1 MFKKIAGILPQG
13 MAIKESF
20 SQGYS
25 ISTAKSDMFAGI
37 TLGIVAMP
45 LAMALAIASGAPPQ
59 YGLYTSIIA
68 GALIAI
74 TGGSRFSVSGPTA
87 AFVVILFPITQTYG
101 LGGLLL
107 ATVMAGIILVIMGI
121 TKLGKLIQ
129 FIPAPVTL
137 GFTTGIAVVIAILQ
151 LSDLFGISGASG
163 DVFQQLEHLGTNIS
177 STNWQDLFLGLL
189 TFSILAIWPKLN
201 IPIPS
206 HLFALFF
213 VTILALLLAHFFPEN
228 PAVLLGDKF
237 SWTLD
242 DGTSGTGIPPVLPE
256 FVMPWN
262 MPNADGTSIGLSW
275 DLIQKLL
282 PSAMAIAMLGAI
294 ESLLCAVV
302 ADGLGGSKHSP
313 NTELIGQGLGNIV
326 APFFGGITATGA
338 LARTATN
345 IRAGGKTPVASV
357 IHSIVILLSILA
369 FASFLSYLPMAAL
382 AGLLL
387 MVAWNMSNAE
397 QFFRIIKVAPLDDT
411 LVLISCFSLTVLF
424 DMVIAVGVGVVSASF
439 LFMRNTAAVTDL
451 RPMADSKRQSLN
463 LPDKVA
469 YYQVI
474 GSLFFGAAEKALSR
488 LGVLGDKNLDA
499 TVVLLLDMNQV
510 NSLDITAI
518 DTLDR
523 TLRNLKHH
531 EIRVVIIDL
540 APHLWL
546 KLKRAK
552 INKDYWLMQASNQE
566 SAIEKARHIL
576 SEIEA
581 EAESDNL

>member
-1 MFKKIAGILPQG
+1 MFKKLASILPNG

-20 SQGYS
+20 SNGYS
-25 ISTAKSDMFAGI
+25 ISTAKNDLFAGI
-37 TLGIVAMP
+37 TLGIVAIP
-45 LAMALAIASGAPPQ
+45 LAMALAIASGVPPQ

-74 TGGSRFSVSGPTA
+74 TGGSKFSVSGPTA

-101 LGGLLL
+101 IGGLLV

-137 GFTTGIAVVIAILQ
+137 GFTSGIAVVIAILQ
-151 LSDLFGISGASG
+151 LSDLLGISGNSG
-163 DVFQQLEHLGTNIS
+163 DVFHQLEYLGTHIS
-177 STNWQDLFLGLL
+177 QTNWQDLSLGLL
-189 TFSILAIWPKLN
+189 TFFVLAIWPKLN

-213 VTILALLLAHFFPEN
+213 VTLLALLLAHYFPEN
-228 PAVLLGDKF
+228 PATLLGDKF
-237 SWTLD
+237 SWTLPN
-242 DGTSGTGIPPVLPE
+242 GTSGTGIPPVLPS
-256 FVMPWN
+256 FDMPWN
-262 MPNADGTSIGLSW
+262 MPNADGKTLGITW
-275 DLIQKLL
+275 ELIQKLL

-313 NTELIGQGLGNIV
+313 NSELIGQGIGNIV

-345 IRAGGKTPVASV
+345 IRAGGKTPMAAVVHSV
-357 IHSIVILLSILA
+357 VVLLSILA
-369 FASFLSYLPMAAL
+369 FAPFLSFVPMAAL

-397 QFFRIIKVAPLDDT
+397 QFFRIIRVAPLDDV
-411 LVLISCFSLTVLF
+411 LVLLACFSLTVLF
-424 DMVIAVGVGVVSASF
+424 DMVIAVGVGIVSASF

-451 RPMADSKRQSLN
+451 KPMADSKRQLLN
-463 LPDKVA
+463 LPEKVA

-488 LGVLGDKNLDA
+488 LGMLGDKNIDA
-499 TVVLLLDMNQV
+499 TEILLLDMSQV

-523 TLRNLKHH
+523 TLRNLRHH
-531 EIRVVIIDL
+531 QIKVIIIDL

-546 KLKRAK
+546 KLKKAK
-552 INKDYWLMQASNQE
+552 IQKDHWLMQASNQE
-566 SAIEKARHIL
+566 SGINKARNIL
-576 SEIEA
+576 TELENA
-581 EAESDNL
+581 DLNRE